1 MEFDVIVSLVLLV
14 ALAIGIFFYDRMYTR
29 LTKENKALAYK
40 NSQVDMETKAFRLQM
55 NPHFIYNSFSAAQ
68 YLIMINENEKAFN
81 YLSDFSLLMRQ
92 MFENAKKSY
101 VKMNEEIEFLERYIE
116 LEKIRFNNTFTS
128 QLEFTGI
135 SDVKNYK
142 IPTMMIQPIVENAI
156 RHGLAPKK
164 HDAELKINFRLDDDY
179 IVCKIED
186 NGIGLKKDAF
196 KESNSEN
203 SAIEVIK
210 NRLEVINT
218 FHNKKGKLTIINK
231 QDDNNVN
238 TGVVVELCLP
248 YRDNT

>member
-1 MEFDVIVSLVLLV
+1 MEFNVVVNLILLA
-14 ALAIGIFFYDRMYTR
+14 ALGAGIYFFDRMHTR
-29 LTKENKALAYK
+29 LTKENKELAYK
-40 NSQVDMETKAFRLQM
+40 NNQIDMETRAFRLQM

-101 VKMNEEIEFLERYIE
+101 VKMNEEIEFIERYIE

-128 QLEFTGI
+128 RLDLNEI
-135 SDVKNYK
+135 DVKNYK

-164 HDAELKINFRLDDDY
+164 HDAELRINFRLDEDY
-179 IVCKIED
+179 IVCKVED
-186 NGIGLKKDAF
+186 NGIGLKKDVF
-196 KESNSEN
+196 KELNGEN
-203 SAIEVIK
+203 SALEVIK

-231 QDDNNVN
+231 QVNDETN
-238 TGVVVELCLP
+238 TGVIVELCLP